1 LIDYITILSPEM
13 DFNRHNTFLLFT
25 KWPYRFVTVMAV
37 FKRFSAMY
45 EIFKIYI
52 YICTMYVRT

>member
-1 LIDYITILSPEM
+1 M
-13 DFNRHNTFLLFT
+13 GFNRQNTFLLFT

-45 EIFKIYI
+45 EIFKMYM
-52 YICTMYVRT
+52 YVGLYMYVREIIHIYRV